1 MSGRKVRAVNSQNHY
16 LCKKESRMKSLRYLL
31 LAAAVLLGSTGCE
44 ARVKQYKVEVVKE
57 YTHDTGAYTQG
68 LFFHGG
74 RFYEST
80 GQFGESTFR
89 EVELATGKV
98 LSKMNF
104 QQKYFAEG
112 SVMLDGKLYIL
123 TWLNKVAFV
132 YDAATLEYKQTYSYP
147 REGWGLTTDGK
158 SLIASDGS
166 ARLYFLTPEFR
177 QERYVD
183 VKMDGRPVRYLN
195 ELEYIDGKV
204 WANVYTTDLI
214 VIINPADG
222 TVEASIDCSGLL
234 PRNLRKPE
242 TDVLNGIAQDPATG
256 KIYLTGKYWPR
267 LYEIRLVPAR

>member
-1 MSGRKVRAVNSQNHY
+1 MIRTLIRILLPLALAL
-16 LCKKESRMKSLRYLL
+16 LC
-31 LAAAVLLGSTGCE
+31 AGCS

-57 YTHDTGAYTQG
+57 YPHDTGAYTQG
-68 LFFHGG
+68 LFFDGG

-80 GQFGESTFR
+80 GQFGESGFR

-104 QQKYFAEG
+104 QQKYFGEG
-112 SVMLDGKLYIL
+112 SVMLGGNLYIL

-132 YDAATLEYKQTYSYP
+132 YDAKTLEYKQTYSYP

-166 ARLYFLTPEFR
+166 ARLYFLSPEFK

-183 VKMDGRPVRYLN
+183 VKMDGRPVRNLN

-204 WANVYTTDLI
+204 WANVYMTDLI
-214 VIINPADG
+214 VVINPADG
-222 TVEASIDCSGLL
+222 TVEASIDCTGLL
-234 PRNLRKPE
+234 PRNLREPR

-267 LYEIRLVPAR
+267 LYEVRLVPAK

>member
-1 MSGRKVRAVNSQNHY
+1 MRQIVRIVLASA
-16 LCKKESRMKSLRYLL
+16 LC
-31 LAAAVLLGSTGCE
+31 LACLGCS
-44 ARVKQYKVEVVKE
+44 ARVKQYKLEVVKE
-57 YTHDTGAYTQG
+57 YPHDTGAYTQG
-68 LFFHGG
+68 LFFDGG

-80 GQFGESTFR
+80 GQFGESSFR

-104 QQKYFAEG
+104 QEKYFAEG
-112 SVMLDGKLYIL
+112 SVMLGGKLFIL

-132 YDAATLEYKQTYSYP
+132 YDAKTLAYEQTYSYP

-166 ARLYFLTPEFR
+166 SRLYFLTPEFK

-183 VKMDGRPVRYLN
+183 VKMDGRAVRNLN

-204 WANVYTTDLI
+204 WANIYMTDMI

-234 PRNLRKPE
+234 PRKLRTAR
-242 TDVLNGIAQDPATG
+242 TDVLNGIARDPATG
-256 KIYLTGKYWPR
+256 KTYLTGKYWPR
-267 LYEIRLVPAR
+267 LYEVRLVPAK